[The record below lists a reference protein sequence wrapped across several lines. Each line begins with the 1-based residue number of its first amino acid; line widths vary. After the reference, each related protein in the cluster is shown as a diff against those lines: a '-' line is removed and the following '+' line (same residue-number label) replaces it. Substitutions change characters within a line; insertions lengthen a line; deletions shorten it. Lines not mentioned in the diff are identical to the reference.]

1 MDLFRRPGS
10 QADLKVIM
18 KKLSEGQEIALNDY
32 NFYTLA
38 SVIKVPQNFFT
49 ADILSPVSQP
59 CRISYGSL
67 CT

>member
-38 SVIKVPQNFFT
+38 SVIKVPQNVFT
-49 ADILSPVSQP
+49 AGYF
-59 CRISYGSL
+59 IS
-67 CT
+67 CFTAM